1 MAEERPTLY
10 LIDGSGYIFRAFF
23 ALPQLN
29 NSRGLP
35 TNAVFGF
42 IRMLLKLLKEERPR
56 HIAVVFD
63 SPRKTFRDDLFES
76 YKANRVEAPN
86 DLTVQ
91 IPYIL
96 RAVEAFRIKSL
107 VLEGFEADDVIGTL
121 AARATLKRFAT
132 VIVTEDKDFMQ
143 IVGPQVTLWNT
154 MRDRRVDAREVRAR
168 LGVDPSAV
176 VDVMALMGDSIDNIK
191 GVPGIGEKTATA
203 LIKHFGSL
211 DKLYAN
217 LAQVETIPGLRGAKR
232 IASLLA
238 EHRAGAELARKL
250 VSIDTDAP
258 VEVQVNELDWP
269 GIDERAVSE
278 LLRELEFHSLLN
290 ELTPTQAAL
299 PMGGAQVREHE
310 VKRREVAALIA
321 RLARAPR
328 LALHLEGS
336 EPRADV
342 AAENPE
348 TSEAPDAPEVDGS
361 PNSSGSLDFNG
372 SAKAGRTAKAGPGAK
387 AHAAPSS
394 ADKARLKLGAEGE
407 SETYVLAAASIAAA
421 APLLGA
427 ATPPRSCHDLKQHLR
442 SLKGYG
448 ADLAG
453 VDFDTMLAGF
463 LVNPGRPEP
472 SLTNLYHEYLAPLGG
487 HRDPGSEPEL
497 IAALRKVLMPKLLEN
512 GLESLFSD
520 IELPVARILAEME
533 ETGIAV
539 DGEALKAISAELG
552 AKLAGMERESYR
564 LAGREFN
571 LNSPIQ
577 LRQVLFDDLK
587 LSAKGL
593 KKTKS
598 GFSTDAD
605 TLEKLAALHPL
616 PRQLLEYRAIAKLK
630 STYSD
635 ALPLLIDPATGRLHT
650 SFHQAL
656 TATGRLSSTE
666 PNLQNIP
673 TRTEESRRI
682 RRAFVAAPGCLM
694 LSADYS
700 QIELRVLAH
709 LSGDPTLIDAFRRGE
724 DIHTRTAAEVLGR
737 KPGQVDAEA
746 RRLAK
751 VINFGIIYGMGPQ
764 RLAGEL
770 GISLREA
777 SDYIKRY
784 FERLPGVHTYL
795 EESLTQARERGW
807 VATMYG
813 RRRYLPELNS
823 PQGGARAQAERIAV
837 NTPLQGTAADLIK
850 LAMIRLDAAIK
861 NQKWRARM
869 LLQVHDELLL
879 ELPHAEREPVSE
891 AARRE
896 MEGVA
901 ELRVP
906 LRVDLK
912 WGPNWAQLE
921 GR

>member
-121 AARATLKRFAT
+121 ALRAAARRFDT

-143 IVGPQVTLWNT
+143 LVGPHVTLWNT

-176 VDVMALMGDSIDNIK
+176 IDVMALMGDSIDNVK

-211 DKLYAN
+211 DALYGR
-217 LAQVETIPGLRGAKR
+217 LAEVETIPGLRGAKR
-232 IASLLA
+232 IAALLT

-250 VSIDTDAP
+250 VSIDTAAPLEADADA
-258 VEVQVNELDWP
+258 LDWP

-290 ELTPTQAAL
+290 ELTPAQASL
-299 PMGGAQVREHE
+299 PTGSAASRERE
-310 VKRREVAALIA
+310 VASSEVAALVTRLGRA
-321 RLARAPR
+321 RR
-328 LALHLEGS
+328 LSIYLDAGET
-336 EPRADV
+336 P
-342 AAENPE
+342 PE
-348 TSEAPDAPEVDGS
+348 TAADDSETEES
-361 PNSSGSLDFNG
+361 TETNGSLDFHAGANPVDVTKASATAG
-372 SAKAGRTAKAGPGAK
+372 SADT
-387 AHAAPSS
+387 
-394 ADKARLKLGAEGE
+394 ARLKLGAEGG

-421 APLLGA
+421 EPLLVS
-427 ATPPRSCHDLKQHLR
+427 ATPPKSVHDLKEHLHL
-442 SLKGYG
+442 LKRRYG
-448 ADLAG
+448 VELAG

-472 SLTNLYHEYLAPLGG
+472 SLTNLYHDYLAPLGG
-487 HRDPGSEPEL
+487 NREPGSEPEL
-497 IAALRKVLMPKLLEN
+497 IAALREALMPKLAEN

-533 ETGIAV
+533 ATGIAV
-539 DGEALKAISAELG
+539 DGQALKAISAELG
-552 AKLAGMERESYR
+552 AKLERMEQNCYL
-564 LAGREFN
+564 LAGRKFN

-593 KKTKS
+593 KKTKG

-605 TLEKLAALHPL
+605 TLEKLAAVHPL
-616 PRQLLEYRAIAKLK
+616 PRQLLEYRGLAKLK

-635 ALPLLIDPATGRLHT
+635 ALPLLIDSATGRLHT

-673 TRTEESRRI
+673 TRTEEGRRI

-724 DIHTRTAAEVLGR
+724 DIHARTAAEVLGR
-737 KPGQVDAEA
+737 KPEEVDAEA

-770 GISLREA
+770 GISLKEA
-777 SDYIKRY
+777 SEYIKRY
-784 FERLPGVHTYL
+784 FDRLPGVHAYL
-795 EESLTQARERGW
+795 EQSLAQARERGW

-823 PQGGARAQAERIAV
+823 PQGGARAQAERIAI

-861 NQKWRARM
+861 RQKWQARM

-879 ELPHAEREPVSE
+879 ELPNAEREGVSE
-891 AARRE
+891 AACRE

-901 ELRVP
+901 ELRIP
-906 LRVDLK
+906 LKVELK
-912 WGPNWAQLE
+912 WGPNWAELE
-921 GR
+921 GRRG

>member
-1 MAEERPTLY
+1 MAEERPKLY

-35 TNAVFGF
+35 TNAVYGF
-42 IRMLLKLLKEERPR
+42 VRMLLKLLKEERPR

-76 YKANRVEAPN
+76 YKANRVEAPS

-96 RAVEAFRIKSL
+96 RAVDAFRIKNL

-121 AARATLKRFAT
+121 AARAASKRFDT

-143 IVGPQVTLWNT
+143 LVNPHVTLWNT

-176 VDVMALMGDSIDNIK
+176 IDVMALMGDSIDNVK

-232 IASLLA
+232 IAALLT
-238 EHRAGAELARKL
+238 EHRADAELARKL
-250 VSIDTDAP
+250 VSIDTAAP
-258 VEVQVNELDWP
+258 VEADVNALDWP
-269 GIDERAVSE
+269 GIDDRAVSE

-290 ELTPTQAAL
+290 ELTPAQASL
-299 PMGGAQVREHE
+299 PIGGAQNREHE
-310 VKRREVAALIA
+310 VASAEVAALIK

-328 LALHLEGS
+328 LALYLEGS
-336 EPRADV
+336 
-342 AAENPE
+342 
-348 TSEAPDAPEVDGS
+348 SEANPGD
-361 PNSSGSLDFNG
+361 NG
-372 SAKAGRTAKAGPGAK
+372 
-387 AHAAPSS
+387 
-394 ADKARLKLGAEGE
+394 ARLKLAAEGE
-407 SETYVLAAASIAAA
+407 NETYVLPAASIAAA
-421 APLLGA
+421 ASLLGA
-427 ATPPRSCHDLKQHLR
+427 AIPPKSVHDLKEHLR
-442 SLKGYG
+442 LFKSAYG
-448 ADLAG
+448 VELAG

-463 LVNPGRPEP
+463 LVNPGRAEP
-472 SLTNLYHEYLAPLGG
+472 SLTDLYHDYLAPLGG
-487 HRDPGSEPEL
+487 NREAGSEPEL
-497 IAALRKVLMPKLLEN
+497 IAALRKALMPKLAEN
-512 GLESLFSD
+512 DLESLFSD

-539 DGEALKAISAELG
+539 DGEALKGISTDLG
-552 AKLAGMERESYR
+552 AKLERMEENCYL
-564 LAGREFN
+564 LAGRQFN

-577 LRQVLFDDLK
+577 LRQLLFDDLK

-593 KKTKS
+593 KKTKG

-605 TLEKLAALHPL
+605 TLEKLAAVHPL
-616 PRQLLEYRAIAKLK
+616 PRLLLEYRAISKLK

-635 ALPLLIDPATGRLHT
+635 ALPQVIDPATGRLHT

-656 TATGRLSSTE
+656 TATGRLSSTD

-673 TRTEESRRI
+673 TRTEEGRRI

-737 KPGQVDAEA
+737 KPEEVDAEA

-770 GISLREA
+770 GISLKEA

-784 FERLPGVHTYL
+784 FERLPGVHNYL
-795 EESLTQARERGW
+795 EESLAQARERGW

-850 LAMIRLDAAIK
+850 LAMIRLHAAIK
-861 NQKWRARM
+861 ERKWTARM

-879 ELPHAEREPVSE
+879 ELPHAEREAVSE

-901 ELRVP
+901 ELRIP
-906 LRVDLK
+906 LKVELK
-912 WGPNWAQLE
+912 WGPNWAELE
-921 GR
+921 GRRG

>member
-29 NSRGLP
+29 TSRGLP
-35 TNAVFGF
+35 TNAVLGF
-42 IRMLLKLLKEERPR
+42 TRMLLKLLKEERPR

-63 SPRKTFRDDLFES
+63 SPRKTFRDDLFDS
-76 YKANRVEAPN
+76 YKANRVETPS
-86 DLTVQ
+86 DLNVQ
-91 IPYIL
+91 VPFIL
-96 RAVEAFRIKSL
+96 RAVEGFRIKSL

-121 AARATLKRFAT
+121 AARATRQRFDT

-143 IVGPQVTLWNT
+143 LVGPHVTLWNT
-154 MRDRRVDAREVRAR
+154 MRDRRVDAREVRTR
-168 LGVDPSAV
+168 LGVEPSAV
-176 VDVMALMGDSIDNIK
+176 IDVMALMGDSIDNIK

-211 DKLYAN
+211 DKLYAD
-217 LAQVETIPGLRGAKR
+217 LAAVEAIPGLRGAKR
-232 IASLLA
+232 VAALLA
-238 EHRAGAELARKL
+238 EHRASAELARKL
-250 VSIDTDAP
+250 VSIDTAAP
-258 VEVQVNELDWP
+258 VETEVGQLDWP
-269 GIDERAVSE
+269 GIDEIAVSE
-278 LLRELEFHSLLN
+278 LMRELEFHSLLN
-290 ELTPTQAAL
+290 ELTPAQAAL
-299 PMGGAQVREHE
+299 PMGGASEREHE
-310 VKRREVAALIA
+310 VESGEVAALIA

-328 LALHLEGS
+328 LALHLETDEIRPS
-336 EPRADV
+336 AV
-342 AAENPE
+342 AADLE
-348 TSEAPDAPEVDGS
+348 TDGS
-361 PNSSGSLDFNG
+361 PQTNGSLDFGDDVKTGVPAISG
-372 SAKAGRTAKAGPGAK
+372 S
-387 AHAAPSS
+387 SS
-394 ADKARLKLGAEGE
+394 GSISDTSDERLKLGAEGE
-407 SETYVLAAASIAAA
+407 SEIYLLPAASIAAA

-427 ATPPRSCHDLKQHLR
+427 AIPPKSCHDLKEHLHH
-442 SLKGYG
+442 LKSRYG
-448 ADLAG
+448 VELAG

-463 LVNPGRPEP
+463 LVNPGRAEP
-472 SLTNLYHEYLAPLGG
+472 SLTDLYHDYLAPLGG
-487 HRDPGSEPEL
+487 NREAGSEPEL
-497 IAALRKVLMPKLLEN
+497 VAALRKALIPKLADN
-512 GLESLFSD
+512 GLESLFTD

-539 DGEALKAISAELG
+539 DGDALKAISTELG
-552 AKLAGMERESYR
+552 AKLELMEKECYR
-564 LAGREFN
+564 LAGRQFN

-605 TLEKLAALHPL
+605 TLEKLAAVHPL
-616 PRQLLEYRAIAKLK
+616 PRQLLEYRAIAKVK

-635 ALPLLIDPATGRLHT
+635 ALPQLIDPATGRLHT

-673 TRTEESRRI
+673 TRTEEGRRI

-724 DIHTRTAAEVLGR
+724 DIHARTAAEVLGR
-737 KPGQVDAEA
+737 RTDEVDAEA

-770 GISLREA
+770 GISLKEA

-784 FERLPGVHTYL
+784 FERLPGVHAYL
-795 EESLTQARERGW
+795 EQSLAQARERGW

-850 LAMIRLDAAIK
+850 LAMIRLHTAIK
-861 NQKWRARM
+861 EQKWSARM
-869 LLQVHDELLL
+869 VLQVHDELLL
-879 ELPHAEREPVSE
+879 ELPHGEREPVAE

-896 MEGVA
+896 MEAVA

-906 LRVDLK
+906 LKVDLK
-912 WGPNWAQLE
+912 WGPNWAELE
-921 GR
+921 GRRG

>member
-35 TNAVFGF
+35 TNAVYGF
-42 IRMLLKLLKEERPR
+42 IRMLLKLLKEERPQ
-56 HIAVVFD
+56 HIAVIFD

-76 YKANRVEAPN
+76 YKANRVETPS
-86 DLTVQ
+86 DLNVQ
-91 IPYIL
+91 VPYIL

-121 AARATLKRFAT
+121 AARAAAKRFAT

-143 IVGPQVTLWNT
+143 LVGPHVTLWNT

-176 VDVMALMGDSIDNIK
+176 VDVMALMGDSIDNVK

-211 DKLYAN
+211 DKLYAK
-217 LAQVETIPGLRGAKR
+217 LAEVETIPGLRGAKR
-232 IASLLA
+232 IAALLG
-238 EHRAGAELARKL
+238 EHRVDAELARKL
-250 VSIDTDAP
+250 VSIDTAAP
-258 VEVQVNELDWP
+258 VEADVNALDWP
-269 GIDERAVSE
+269 GIDERAVSD

-290 ELTPTQAAL
+290 ELTPAQATL
-299 PMGGAQVREHE
+299 PTGGAQSREHE
-310 VKRREVAALIA
+310 ITATEVPALIA
-321 RLARAPR
+321 RLGRAPR
-328 LALHLEGS
+328 LALYLVDS
-336 EPRADV
+336 AARPDTFAD
-342 AAENPE
+342 E
-348 TSEAPDAPEVDGS
+348 SEADGS
-361 PNSSGSLDFNG
+361 PEVNGSREPNASLNFNPNAESSGTRKATAAANSSDS
-372 SAKAGRTAKAGPGAK
+372 
-387 AHAAPSS
+387 
-394 ADKARLKLGAEGE
+394 ARLKIGAEGE
-407 SETYVLAAASIAAA
+407 NETYVLTGASIAAA
-421 APLLGA
+421 APLLGV
-427 ATPPRSCHDLKQHLR
+427 ATPPRSVHDLKEHLWR
-442 SLKGYG
+442 LKSGYG
-448 ADLAG
+448 VELAG

-472 SLTNLYHEYLAPLGG
+472 SLINLYHDYLAPLGG
-487 HRDPGSEPEL
+487 NRDPGSEPEL
-497 IAALRKVLMPKLLEN
+497 IAALRKALMPKLAEN
-512 GLESLFSD
+512 GLDSLFSD

-539 DGEALKAISAELG
+539 DGAALKAISAELG
-552 AKLAGMERESYR
+552 AKLERMEQNCYL
-564 LAGREFN
+564 LAGRKFN

-593 KKTKS
+593 KKTKG

-605 TLEKLAALHPL
+605 TLEKLAAVHPL
-616 PRQLLEYRAIAKLK
+616 PRELLQYRAIAKLK

-635 ALPLLIDPATGRLHT
+635 ALPQLIDPATGRLHT

-673 TRTEESRRI
+673 TRTEEGRRI

-724 DIHTRTAAEVLGR
+724 DIHARTAAEVLGR
-737 KPGQVDAEA
+737 KPDEVDAEA

-770 GISLREA
+770 GISLKEA
-777 SDYIKRY
+777 SEYIKRY
-784 FERLPGVHTYL
+784 FERLPGVHAYL
-795 EESLTQARERGW
+795 EKSLAEARERGW

-861 NQKWRARM
+861 RQKWTARM

-901 ELRVP
+901 ELRIP
-906 LRVDLK
+906 LKVELK
-912 WGPNWAQLE
+912 WGPNWAELE
-921 GR
+921 GRRG